1 MAAFFQRF
9 KRLSDVFV
17 GYLSPGDTPTN
28 QRSLHRGRPDLRLTP
43 QINGNGKRLRPQ
55 SGGHA
60 PDKRFKTPSGTA
72 ASLSSP
78 SIRIV
83 GDSGDES
90 LYEDHDDDHF
100 YEQDSDKDGAHEW
113 DFINKN
119 QQRRKDSPVHDYSAT
134 RKLLSHFASP
144 EYKKRL
150 SRDKTNVQPD
160 KAFDEADLKS
170 FEIAKVRVKRQDDV
184 RAMRE
189 MGWAEDPI
197 RVYLKLTMRGWEP
210 LFPKTWRIEFD
221 SFPRVL
227 FTNKWED
234 EYIHSLTDNQFRA
247 MRAFR
252 SLVMVGSRARDAT
265 LRDVN
270 TPPRRQPQ
278 ELIARELKNYIKWAF
293 ADAGVTDIT
302 PTLAV
307 ISGRE
312 DVDPEVLQRKM
323 VTRLTKLKQEW
334 LNNIAITQDTDA
346 DGTPIQVDEVCEP
359 PTIYGIIISHLMVCL
374 VALEDE
380 DNGAAEPRIHAF
392 SWNSM
397 AKPAYDVWNT
407 ITMAIMVM
415 HCRNTM
421 LSLKNIMNDFDRCA
435 EQGGDEDGED

>member
-1 MAAFFQRF
+1 
-9 KRLSDVFV
+9 
-17 GYLSPGDTPTN
+17 
-28 QRSLHRGRPDLRLTP
+28 
-43 QINGNGKRLRPQ
+43 
-55 SGGHA
+55 
-60 PDKRFKTPSGTA
+60 
-72 ASLSSP
+72 
-78 SIRIV
+78 
-83 GDSGDES
+83 
-90 LYEDHDDDHF
+90 
-100 YEQDSDKDGAHEW
+100 
-113 DFINKN
+113 
-119 QQRRKDSPVHDYSAT
+119 
-134 RKLLSHFASP
+134 
-144 EYKKRL
+144 
-150 SRDKTNVQPD
+150 
-160 KAFDEADLKS
+160 
-170 FEIAKVRVKRQDDV
+170 
-184 RAMRE
+184 
-189 MGWAEDPI
+189 
-197 RVYLKLTMRGWEP
+197 
-210 LFPKTWRIEFD
+210 
-221 SFPRVL
+221 
-227 FTNKWED
+227 
-234 EYIHSLTDNQFRA
+234 